1 MVAAT
6 SGSAPNAVSNV
17 KSVGKTNKGQD
28 AVTLF
33 AVTNTGSLIE
43 VLVRSGDAAADGAV
57 RHHLTRPHNRGN
69 LVPGHHPLPVLDQQA
84 EQVEHLRFYRD
95 GLFATT

>member
-1 MVAAT
+1 MNAAD
-6 SGSAPNAVSNV
+6 AAVLLEQSLEGISFVSINV

-43 VLVRSGDAAADGAV
+43 VLVRSGDAAAFDFAQDKV
-57 RHHLTRPHNRGN
+57 LSVVDAKQIEAFRKQVSRHT
-69 LVPGHHPLPVLDQQA
+69 V
-84 EQVEHLRFYRD
+84 
-95 GLFATT
+95 